1 MAKIEVRC
9 LSCKRTFQLDYSYN
23 TCKAGVKEQVVDMA
37 MKSSGIRD
45 TARVLSI
52 SINVVIRILKNSPT
66 AM

>member
-1 MAKIEVRC
+1 M
-9 LSCKRTFQLDYSYN
+9 DYSYN